1 MQNCHL
7 VISHLN
13 NNLPGTLRYFFESA
27 NNQHQHHSREAYNNK
42 ITVPRVKT
50 TRHDLQSMKYKAAKD
65 WDEIQKE
72 SKTTTSVMNA
82 YQKIIFQTNLSSTSL
97 TMTTR

>member
-42 ITVPRVKT
+42 ITIPRVKT

-72 SKTTTSVMNA
+72 LKSIDFSDECLSKNNFSNEFK
-82 YQKIIFQTNLSSTSL
+82 QHFIDNDN
-97 TMTTR
+97 